1 MSIQLISLMIRWIS
15 TKFSSTSTYA
25 RISPVFCMISLHIL
39 DCSLSSPNLCSFIS
53 LNFLSSTG
61 TVKTC
66 INLRKKRN
74 PVQIKQ
80 IIINLLLLMCLYCPR
95 NKGKFLSLLRPDT
108 DNKDVLYNKKIKIT
122 FKTVKRCQIRIP
134 KPDSVKKNRFVWV
147 CFYSLWR
154 WSFC

>member
-74 PVQIKQ
+74 PVQIKL
-80 IIINLLLLMCLYCPR
+80 IIINLLLLMCLYCPS
-95 NKGKFLSLLRPDT
+95 NKGKFLTLLRPDM
-108 DNKDVLYNKKIKIT
+108 DNKDVLYCIYLVVEVST
-122 FKTVKRCQIRIP
+122 FATWLLAIPYILSLLSKSLEKRYQN
-134 KPDSVKKNRFVWV
+134 VH
-147 CFYSLWR
+147 YY
-154 WSFC
+154 